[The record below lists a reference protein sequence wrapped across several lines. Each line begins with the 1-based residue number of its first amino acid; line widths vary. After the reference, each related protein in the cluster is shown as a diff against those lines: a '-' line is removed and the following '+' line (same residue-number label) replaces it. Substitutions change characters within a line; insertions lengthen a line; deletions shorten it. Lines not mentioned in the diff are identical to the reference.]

1 MQNRK
6 KPKAEKMPEKVFL
19 TVGRHG
25 CYSYGARLPLSESSI
40 LEGVYRG
47 QELTAAYGS
56 FDAVYSSD
64 IPRAKATANLRAVGG
79 DYARDKIVY
88 IPEGAVPKDGPSAG
102 ITMATAL
109 YSAIFGV
116 PVDGK
121 TAMTGEITLR
131 GEVLPIG
138 GLKEKLLAAKM
149 QGIKKVLI
157 PEANESD
164 YLQLDS
170 DIVDGLDIHL
180 VNKMKQVL
188 DYALPP
194 SRPRSATTP
203 CA

>member
-25 CYSYGARLPLSESSI
+25 RYSYGARLPLSESSI

-88 IPEGAVPKDGPSAG
+88 SPELTEDSSLGSVSLFLDILAAEASLNGFRHVHLVTHAPVIEKIFSLLSPAMCFVPPDGG
-102 ITMATAL
+102 
-109 YSAIFGV
+109 F
-116 PVDGK
+116 
-121 TAMTGEITLR
+121 TGEIESWEDLR
-131 GEVLPIG
+131 GRKVNFIPWPDYYPG
-138 GLKEKLLAAKM
+138 FSLL
-149 QGIKKVLI
+149 
-157 PEANESD
+157 
-164 YLQLDS
+164 LD
-170 DIVDGLDIHL
+170 L
-180 VNKMKQVL
+180 
-188 DYALPP
+188 
-194 SRPRSATTP
+194 
-203 CA
+203 

>member
-25 CYSYGARLPLSESSI
+25 RYSYGARLPLSESSI

-88 IPEGAVPKDGPSAG
+88 SPELTEDSSLGSVSLFLD
-102 ITMATAL
+102 I
-109 YSAIFGV
+109 
-116 PVDGK
+116 
-121 TAMTGEITLR
+121 
-131 GEVLPIG
+131 
-138 GLKEKLLAAKM
+138 LAA
-149 QGIKKVLI
+149 
-157 PEANESD
+157 EASLNGFRH
-164 YLQLDS
+164 
-170 DIVDGLDIHL
+170 VHL
-180 VNKMKQVL
+180 VTHAPVIEKIFPFESGDVFCAARRRFYRGNRKL
-188 DYALPP
+188 GRFARTEGEFYSLAGLL
-194 SRPRSATTP
+194 SRIFFIAGFMERKFRP
-203 CA
+203 